1 LNGWSD
7 RPIFQHHDSKGPR
20 WHGQVLAIG
29 GAWLLTSALFVVA
42 HIGSYP
48 LVAPHPIGIAGLVG
62 DLVRWRTGSTTAST
76 ITHCLLNL
84 WQEVGAILLV
94 ALGWP

>member
-1 LNGWSD
+1 VEEAVFRGFLWRGFASSRLGNW
-7 RPIFQHHDSKGPR
+7 
-20 WHGQVLAIG
+20 
-29 GAWLLTSALFVVA
+29 GAWLLTCALFVVA

-48 LVAPHPIGIAGLVG
+48 LVALIPIGIAGLVG
-62 DLVRWRTGSTTAST
+62 GLVRWRTGSTTAST